1 MAYTKANQPVGR
13 PGSKKYR
20 INEMQYSIVIT
31 LVSYCSC
38 NKLPKTWWLKTT
50 QIYYLTVLDNR
61 NPKRAS
67 LG

>member
-50 QIYYLTVLDNR
+50 QIYYLVVWISEIPNGVLC
-61 NPKRAS
+61 
-67 LG
+67 G